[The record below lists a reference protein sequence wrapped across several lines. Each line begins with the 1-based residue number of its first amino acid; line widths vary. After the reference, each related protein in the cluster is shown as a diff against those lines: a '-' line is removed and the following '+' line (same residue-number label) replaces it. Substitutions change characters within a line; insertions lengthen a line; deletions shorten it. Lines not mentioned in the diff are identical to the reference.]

1 MLDNFWRAVRATV
14 HSLFAVRHLFVR
26 SSYFAQGR
34 SFPLPSINRCSNP
47 SRLLQPHPRASHT
60 PVCPAPH
67 RYIMGAP
74 TDEATKLKDQGNNA
88 FRNQE
93 WDKALEFYTKAIE
106 AYNAEPSFYTN
117 RAQVR
122 SLTCCIHASANLLPD
137 IHQARTIWLRHTRC
151 RHGN

>member
-1 MLDNFWRAVRATV
+1 MHFRIHAAVLMVAWAGSMVAAQKVTTPEDLDKAMKKVGPALQATNKA
-14 HSLFAVRHLFVR
+14 L
-26 SSYFAQGR
+26 
-34 SFPLPSINRCSNP
+34 
-47 SRLLQPHPRASHT
+47 AS
-60 PVCPAPH
+60 
-67 RYIMGAP
+67 GA

-117 RAQVR
+117 RAQVP